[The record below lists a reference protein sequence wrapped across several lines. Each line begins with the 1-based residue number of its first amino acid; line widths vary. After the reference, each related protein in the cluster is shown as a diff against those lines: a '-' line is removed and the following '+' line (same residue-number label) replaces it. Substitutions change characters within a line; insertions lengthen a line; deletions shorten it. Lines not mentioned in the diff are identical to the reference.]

1 MCSKVNSKASV
12 FIKGEDNSPTLNGTA
27 VDDASLILTNS
38 YTTDPYGLCFG
49 VNTSGTSLV
58 QSRRLGS
65 ETYFMLSLNPY
76 GGNVGIG
83 TTTPDAELHVEGL
96 IKQKV
101 YTVTT
106 LPSASSTMEGVRAFI
121 SDSQLSASG
130 NFGATISGYGSGSKQ
145 FCPCL
150 V

>member
-1 MCSKVNSKASV
+1 MVYVS
-12 FIKGEDNSPTLNGTA
+12 
-27 VDDASLILTNS
+27 
-38 YTTDPYGLCFG
+38 G

-83 TTTPDAELHVEGL
+83 TTTPDAELHVEGI

-101 YTVTT
+101 YTATT
-106 LPSASSTMEGVRAFI
+106 LPSAGSSIQGARAFI
-121 SDSQLSASG
+121 SDSSSPYTNAYVGSTVRNGGG
-130 NFGATISGYGSGSKQ
+130 NNFVPVYCDGVTWRIG
-145 FCPCL
+145 
-150 V
+150 

>member
-1 MCSKVNSKASV
+1 MGCAATANSKASV

-27 VDDASLILTNS
+27 VDDALLILTNS

-83 TTTPDAELHVEGL
+83 TTTPDAELQVDGF
-96 IKQKV
+96 IKQKF
-101 YTVTT
+101 T
-106 LPSASSTMEGVRAFI
+106 LLAPCHPQVLLWRAGGFM
-121 SDSQLSASG
+121 
-130 NFGATISGYGSGSKQ
+130 
-145 FCPCL
+145 
-150 V
+150 